1 MKGNNEQEKWD
12 NIVEA
17 CKKASEQVLR
27 KMKSN
32 KKVKVVDNPQVKK
45 LSDEQKKIRLDM
57 NSTDDHDRRKEIQM
71 EQNNKIKEVA
81 KKIQEI

>member
-57 NSTDDHDRRKEIQM
+57 NATDDHDRRKEIQM
-71 EQNNKIKEVA
+71 EQNKKIKEVA